1 MNPKNKVLK
10 VGCYGA
16 KGSFTYDAMEQQFG
30 QVPREESY
38 FPLFTDVI
46 RAVKDGTID
55 YGVVPI
61 ENSSTGGITEVYD
74 LIQRHDCAVVGEQ
87 IVKVEQNL
95 LGLPGAT
102 LEDIDTVYSH
112 PQGFAQCRPFFLEHR
127 DWKQVPYFSTSRSAE
142 RVAQDGK
149 KNQAAVA
156 SRTAARLYGLDV
168 LAENIFF
175 NNSNYTRF
183 FIIAAEPEIRPESDK
198 ITLVISVKH
207 EPGALYHVLGYFF
220 YGGMNMT
227 HLESRP
233 MEGKPFEYFFH
244 IDVMG
249 SLKDPANAQ
258 TLRGLQGMCTYFK
271 ILGNYPSY
279 RRQP

>member
-149 KNQAAVA
+149 KNQAGFHRVSPDCAYGGF
-156 SRTAARLYGLDV
+156 YGLHPACTDWTC
-168 LAENIFF
+168 LLKIFSSTIPITPVSSSLQQSRKSVR
-175 NNSNYTRF
+175 NRTRLHWSF
-183 FIIAAEPEIRPESDK
+183 P
-198 ITLVISVKH
+198 
-207 EPGALYHVLGYFF
+207 
-220 YGGMNMT
+220 
-227 HLESRP
+227 
-233 MEGKPFEYFFH
+233 
-244 IDVMG
+244 
-249 SLKDPANAQ
+249 
-258 TLRGLQGMCTYFK
+258 
-271 ILGNYPSY
+271 
-279 RRQP
+279 